1 MDAEDVK
8 KLLTKQPFQPL
19 RLHLFDG
26 SRVEIVHPE
35 LAVLYRFR
43 LVVNIRG
50 HDPVIMEDDI
60 HISLMHIVKAEHFKI
75 GKQKTNGKRG

>member
-8 KLLTKQPFQPL
+8 KLLTERPFKPL
-19 RLHLFDG
+19 RLHLSDG
-26 SRVEIVHPE
+26 SQVEIIQPE
-35 LAVLYRFR
+35 LATLYRFK

-60 HISLMHIVKAEHFKI
+60 HVSLMHIVKAEHLK
-75 GKQKTNGKRG
+75 GRHKTNGKRG